1 MSKFLIAG
9 GDSFTFG
16 SELPDATDT
25 IHSNLTWSALLAKHK
40 GLEYKCVA
48 KPGAGNSAI
57 MRRVIEA
64 VEITEEKPFV
74 AVMWSW
80 PGRLEI
86 KIDNIVKGYKLR
98 QMLPKDD
105 IENGWLNISPW
116 NAMSFDERI
125 VLLPAKD
132 DAHFVKIYKRQC
144 ELEKQVGMDILAE
157 SYFTLA
163 SNEHFLYQSAMAIF
177 TLQCYLEKKDIDYV
191 FATTTDHLLEMF
203 SKEDIPF
210 LSMIDKSKWINLDQ
224 GMYQW
229 ALEKKYE
236 ISPMNHPVA
245 KAHEDW
251 LNLHYKG

>member
-1 MSKFLIAG
+1 MTKYLIAG

-16 SELPDATDT
+16 SELPDSTDT
-25 IHSNLTWSALLAKHK
+25 IYSNLTWSALLAKHM
-40 GLEYKCVA
+40 GLEYQCAA

-64 VEITEEKPFV
+64 VEKSEDTAFV
-74 AVMWSW
+74 VVMWSW
-80 PGRLEI
+80 PGRLEV
-86 KIDNIVKGYKLR
+86 KIDNVVKGYKLR

-116 NAMSFDERI
+116 NIQSFEERI
-125 VLLPAKD
+125 EKLPAKD
-132 DAHFVKIYKRQC
+132 DPHFVKIYKRQC
-144 ELEKQVGMDILAE
+144 ELEKLVGMDVLAE
-157 SYFTLA
+157 SYFTIA

-177 TLQCYLEKKDIDYV
+177 TLQCYLEKKNIPFL

-203 SKEDIPF
+203 TKDDIPF
-210 LSMIDKSKWINLDQ
+210 INMIDKTKWLNLDT

-229 ALEKKYE
+229 ALKNKYE

-245 KAHEDW
+245 QAHKDW
-251 LNLHYKG
+251 LKEYFKG

>member
-1 MSKFLIAG
+1 MTKTLIAG

-16 SELPDATDT
+16 SELPDSTDT
-25 IHSNLTWSALLAKHK
+25 IHSNLTWAALLAKK
-40 GLEYKCVA
+40 LGYTYKCMA

-64 VEITEEKPFV
+64 VEAADEKPFV

-80 PGRLEI
+80 PGRLEV

-132 DAHFVKIYKRQC
+132 DPHFVKIYKRQC
-144 ELEKQVGMDILAE
+144 ELEKQVGMDVLAE
-157 SYFTLA
+157 TYFTLA
-163 SNEHFLYQSAMAIF
+163 SSEHFLYQSALSIF
-177 TLQCYLEKKDIDYV
+177 TLQCYLEKKGIDYV

-203 SKEDIPF
+203 SKNDIPF
-210 LSMIDKSKWINLDQ
+210 IKMIDKSKWLNTDI

-229 ALEKKYE
+229 ALKNKYE

-251 LNLHYKG
+251 LNVYYKD